1 MQEEDQEQ
9 SVDGTEEDEL
19 EHEGDDELDN
29 DDSEGYG
36 GGLGPADALYE
47 RPRRLR
53 SRSSRR
59 APPSVRAVTAVE
71 PFPAS
76 PLEDEERTVE
86 YAVLLPDSFAVLD
99 SSF

>member
-1 MQEEDQEQ
+1 MD
-9 SVDGTEEDEL
+9 SVT
-19 EHEGDDELDN
+19 DDP
-29 DDSEGYG
+29 YG
-36 GGLGPADALYE
+36 
-47 RPRRLR
+47 RQRRRLR

-76 PLEDEERTVE
+76 PLEDDEEEEEGEGRVE